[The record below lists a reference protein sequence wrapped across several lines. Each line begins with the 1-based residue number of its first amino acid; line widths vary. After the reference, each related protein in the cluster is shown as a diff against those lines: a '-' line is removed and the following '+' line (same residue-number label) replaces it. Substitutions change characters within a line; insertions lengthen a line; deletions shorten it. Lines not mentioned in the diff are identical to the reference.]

1 MNTQILNLDSDE
13 FIQSIATMPSAWLAN
28 MYTHLYKKNDALHD
42 EIDELIE
49 QRQLAEITYK
59 VIDAQIECFDRLLT
73 VGKQLISR
81 NISMPIPIV
90 VE

>member
-1 MNTQILNLDSDE
+1 MSNFDLDSDK
-13 FIQSIATMPSAWLAN
+13 FMQLITTIPSPWLAN
-28 MYTHLYKKNDALHD
+28 MYTQLYEENDLLHD

-59 VIDAQIECFDRLLT
+59 VIDAQIECFDRLLA

-81 NISMPIPIV
+81 NVSMPIPIV

>member
-1 MNTQILNLDSDE
+1 MFDVNSDE
-13 FIQSIATMPSAWLAN
+13 YTQLITTIPSPWLAN
-28 MYTHLYKKNDALHD
+28 MYIQLYEENDTLHD

-59 VIDAQIECFDRLLT
+59 VIDAHIECSDKLLA

-81 NISMPIPIV
+81 NISMSIPIV

>member
-1 MNTQILNLDSDE
+1 MNEQIINLDSDE
-13 FIQSIATMPSAWLAN
+13 FTQLITTIPSPWLAN
-28 MYTHLYKKNDALHD
+28 MYMQLYDENDALHN

-59 VIDAQIECFDRLLT
+59 VIDAQIDCFDRLLA

-81 NISMPIPIV
+81 NVPMPIPIV